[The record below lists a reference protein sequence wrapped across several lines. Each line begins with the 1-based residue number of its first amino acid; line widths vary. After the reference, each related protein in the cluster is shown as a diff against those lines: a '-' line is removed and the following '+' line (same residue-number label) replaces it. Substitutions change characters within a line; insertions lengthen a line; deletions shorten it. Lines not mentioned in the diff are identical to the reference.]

1 MTVYSVTVLKASPE
15 AGGEVL
21 AQLNK
26 NITLSCNINRK
37 EQITWTKDQQVI
49 NRNKIEEQQ
58 DSTSRTS
65 AVTIEGVSEADQGE
79 YSCKSRGL
87 SASFSLKTFGENIY
101 QFVNLNESHFLF
113 QFTN

>member
-1 MTVYSVTVLKASPE
+1 MTVNSFTVLKVSPE

-21 AQLNK
+21 VQLNK
-26 NITLSCNINRK
+26 NITLSCNTNRK

-49 NRNKIEEQQ
+49 NRTEIDEKQ

-65 AVTIEGVSEADQGE
+65 AVTIEGVSKADQGE

-87 SASFSLKTFGENIY
+87 SVSFSLKTFGKKHLS
-101 QFVNLNESHFLF
+101 VCESY
-113 QFTN
+113 